1 MVTANNL
8 PDTLCNLLD
17 DNLLGFC
24 VLKGTSLKLPE
35 IELATV
41 IMVNTKHVSI
51 YVN

>member
-8 PDTLCNLLD
+8 PDTFCNLLD

-24 VLKGTSLKLPE
+24 VLKASLKLPE